1 MDEIKI
7 QKTTL
12 MLLAGLALAIM
23 AGGYIVFANA
33 PGTTDGNAAG
43 TAAADL
49 GSAPPPGPLPPQ
61 NAPAPVSAP
70 QVQDVYVKA
79 LSTGTYDKT
88 EVAVQKGVPVRF
100 HFSAESGAGCGRV
113 LVMEEFGVSLVS
125 RNGGE
130 QVAEFTPQDAGTY
143 EYHCGMHMFVGRM
156 VVS

>member
-1 MDEIKI
+1 MTEIKI

-12 MLLAGLALAIM
+12 MLFTGLALAIM

-33 PGTTDGNAAG
+33 PGTAAG
-43 TAAADL
+43 NSTDIPATSPGTA
-49 GSAPPPGPLPPQ
+49 SPPTQLPPQ

-79 LSTGTYDKT
+79 LSTGTYDKP

-113 LVMEEFGVSLVS
+113 LVMEEFGVNLVS
-125 RNGGE
+125 RNGEE
-130 QVAEFTPQDAGTY
+130 QVAEFTPQDVGTY